1 MLPQLEPH
9 INPSDTA
16 QRFTDS
22 PLPSHLSCYSP
33 RSPTISG
40 PYGQVEKYDDD
51 DELDE
56 DSQNGEVWE
65 TQADDGVGM
74 VSRKRNRKDAAERE
88 RLTATGTVGGIYANG
103 GDKCDVESCQTTNEM
118 EREPP
123 RTLKQFVD
131 GVIAKQKS
139 EDKTHSGHSSTG
151 MELPPHMIM
160 IHRLPIGAEGL
171 VLLTNNGEFA
181 HKLQDPTSLVQS
193 VFKIRLHGKLPSDE
207 FYSLRKGVTV
217 DGVDYGRIIV
227 EVIRRTHSGCWLRV
241 RCVESRQRDLI
252 KLFERFKLQVRRYK
266 RYAFGPYRTDDV
278 PEETI
283 VPLRVRS
290 VIKRLLPPQ
299 NNRRMNIV
307 PAAGTLLTPNVATG
321 DLEHVSVFDS
331 VARNSVI
338 LNNGGVVPETD
349 TGNQT
354 AELSDSRQQ
363 QRLISTGTLW
373 QSSNRHSVLSGA
385 CASSPSTEPQTVAC
399 SQRDN
404 RMLLPECIGG
414 RIQGRMRGREATGT
428 QVNDDPRT

>member
-160 IHRLPIGAEGL
+160 IVSGCANDCEPANGTAPHLEERTHINSESHTSHLTGKQKNLQCCALRCARLAPIAYWCRRSRA
-171 VLLTNNGEFA
+171 A
-181 HKLQDPTSLVQS
+181 HK
-193 VFKIRLHGKLPSDE
+193 
-207 FYSLRKGVTV
+207 
-217 DGVDYGRIIV
+217 
-227 EVIRRTHSGCWLRV
+227 
-241 RCVESRQRDLI
+241 QR
-252 KLFERFKLQVRRYK
+252 
-266 RYAFGPYRTDDV
+266 
-278 PEETI
+278 
-283 VPLRVRS
+283 
-290 VIKRLLPPQ
+290 
-299 NNRRMNIV
+299 
-307 PAAGTLLTPNVATG
+307 
-321 DLEHVSVFDS
+321 
-331 VARNSVI
+331 
-338 LNNGGVVPETD
+338 
-349 TGNQT
+349 
-354 AELSDSRQQ
+354 
-363 QRLISTGTLW
+363 
-373 QSSNRHSVLSGA
+373 
-385 CASSPSTEPQTVAC
+385 
-399 SQRDN
+399 
-404 RMLLPECIGG
+404 
-414 RIQGRMRGREATGT
+414 
-428 QVNDDPRT
+428 